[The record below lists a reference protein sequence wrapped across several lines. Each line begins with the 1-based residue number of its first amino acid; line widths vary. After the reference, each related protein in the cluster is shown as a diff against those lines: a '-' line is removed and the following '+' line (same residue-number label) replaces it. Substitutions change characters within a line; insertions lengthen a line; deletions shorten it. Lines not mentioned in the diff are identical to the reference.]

1 MLPDGILPWWISV
14 GGAVVA
20 ILIVGAC
27 TVGMQAE
34 ASAKAVASTA
44 VMTALMI
51 VVMSI
56 DLVPI
61 GYELHGTVLA
71 GIVVGPRMASV
82 SALGFNVVRALVG
95 DGAVT
100 NLGVNTVLTWL
111 EMAGGFVAFRLLA
124 RGQIARRVALAG
136 GLATVASLA
145 SVTIIYVAVMLAA
158 GEAAYHAAFAELGEM
173 VDEAGRLPNLGA
185 GTFAAITLI
194 SGAIG
199 WTIEGLATGVLL
211 AFIARARPGLVRAL
225 RGDGPLAGRAELDPA
240 RGGLFDHPVADGSDR
255 RTTSTS
261 PDRHP

>member
-1 MLPDGILPWWISV
+1 MLPDGLLPWWISV
-14 GGAVVA
+14 GGALVA

-44 VMTALMI
+44 VMTALM
-51 VVMSI
+51 VVAMSV

-95 DGAVT
+95 DGAIT

-111 EMAGGFVAFRLLA
+111 EMAGGFVVFRLLA
-124 RGQIARRVALAG
+124 RLVLARRIALAG

-145 SVTIIYVAVMLAA
+145 GVTLVYLAVMLAG
-158 GEAAYHAAFAELGEM
+158 GEGSYSAAISEVGVS
-173 VDEAGRLPNLGA
+173 VDYAGRVPNIGA
-185 GTFAAITLI
+185 GAFVAITVI
-194 SGAIG
+194 AGAIG

-211 AFIARARPGLVRAL
+211 AFIARARPGMVRAMQGL
-225 RGDGPLAGRAELDPA
+225 GVPSDRAGRVRPAPDTVAGGNAPDP
-240 RGGLFDHPVADGSDR
+240 DV
-255 RTTSTS
+255 S
-261 PDRHP
+261 PRSAAVPD